1 MICHITRWKE
11 LDSWIPGGAAE
22 WEAIHPL
29 APVEDVLTP
38 RTERVALEGSLG
50 DWQAITIHFDGSV
63 VPRDRTTPFKGSMF
77 AAYPGDLVFS
87 KIDVRNGA
95 IGLIPDSMS
104 KVVVTSEYPIHR
116 PDPKTVDSRY
126 LALLLR
132 TPNFLALIRRAASGT
147 SGRKRITPDTFR
159 QIEVP
164 LPEPDEQRRM
174 VAAYDKAMRKAAALD
189 AKADALERGAQEQ
202 FEADL
207 GLTPPP
213 DLPKRPFQIA
223 RFCDIERWS
232 HEGILQTAI
241 LGGEPPESKYEIVEL
256 RDISTVSYGLQKCPA
271 NRPRKH
277 ARPYLRVANVRR
289 GYLDLTEIKTIDVPD
304 ELMTAYLL
312 ERGYVLFVEG
322 NGSRKELGRVAIW
335 NGQIEDCVHQNHII
349 KARLDSSKALP
360 AFIMEW
366 FNTETGRMH
375 FFRNAKTTSGLG
387 TINSTEV
394 KTAPVPLPDD
404 VETQGKIVN
413 RLRQA
418 RTKAQDIR
426 GDAYALRT
434 TAVGV
439 FITGVFT

>member
-1 MICHITRWKE
+1 MICHITRWKDLE
-11 LDSWIPGGAAE
+11 SWIPGGAEE

-38 RTERVALEGSLG
+38 RTERIALEGSLG

-232 HEGILQTAI
+232 HEGIVQDEIHRTLHHESQYSQPLLGEVATITHGCSHPPSSRKTPLEILKISAVTRGVLDPSEKKFIKDDKALRERFDLRRGDILMCRTNGTLAYVGIASLVTADMNDLI
-241 LGGEPPESKYEIVEL
+241 FPDKVIRVRL
-256 RDISTVSYGLQKCPA
+256 VSE
-271 NRPRKH
+271 
-277 ARPYLRVANVRR
+277 NVRAGFLCALLKTPTMR
-289 GYLDLTEIKTIDVPD
+289 LCIESCARTAVGNYAIGSSDLAALEIITPPVSVQEEICDSLDL
-304 ELMTAYLL
+304 A
-312 ERGYVLFVEG
+312 
-322 NGSRKELGRVAIW
+322 
-335 NGQIEDCVHQNHII
+335 
-349 KARLDSSKALP
+349 
-360 AFIMEW
+360 
-366 FNTETGRMH
+366 
-375 FFRNAKTTSGLG
+375 
-387 TINSTEV
+387 
-394 KTAPVPLPDD
+394 
-404 VETQGKIVN
+404 
-413 RLRQA
+413 QA
-418 RTKAQDIR
+418 RADKLR
-426 GDAYALRT
+426 KDATVLRT
-434 TAVGV
+434 TAWND

>member
-1 MICHITRWKE
+1 MICHITRWKD
-11 LDSWIPGGAAE
+11 LDSWIPGCAAE

-38 RTERVALEGSLG
+38 RTERVELEDTLG

-132 TPNFLALIRRAASGT
+132 TPNFLDLIRRAASGT

-159 QIEVP
+159 EIEVP

-174 VAAYDKAMRKAAALD
+174 VAAYDKALREAAALS
-189 AKADALERGAQEQ
+189 AKADALEKDAQEQ

-213 DLPKRPFQIA
+213 DLPSRPFQIA
-223 RFCDIERWS
+223 RFRDIERWS
-232 HEGILQTAI
+232 HEGIVQDEIHRALHHDSQYRQPLLGEIATITHGCSHPPSSKKTSLEI
-241 LGGEPPESKYEIVEL
+241 LKISAVTRGVFDPSEKKFIKDDKAL
-256 RDISTVSYGLQKCPA
+256 RERFDL
-271 NRPRKH
+271 
-277 ARPYLRVANVRR
+277 RR
-289 GYLDLTEIKTIDVPD
+289 GDILMCRTNGTLAYVGIASLVTTDMTNLIFPDKVIRVRLVSDSVLPGFLCALLKTPTMR
-304 ELMTAYLL
+304 LC
-312 ERGYVLFVEG
+312 
-322 NGSRKELGRVAIW
+322 
-335 NGQIEDCVHQNHII
+335 IESC
-349 KARLDSSKALP
+349 AR
-360 AFIMEW
+360 
-366 FNTETGRMH
+366 
-375 FFRNAKTTSGLG
+375 
-387 TINSTEV
+387 
-394 KTAPVPLPDD
+394 
-404 VETQGKIVN
+404 
-413 RLRQA
+413 
-418 RTKAQDIR
+418 
-426 GDAYALRT
+426 
-434 TAVGV
+434 TAVGNYAIGSSDLASLEV
-439 FITGVFT
+439 IAPPISVQADICHALDVAHAQANKLRTDANVLRSTAWNGFITGVFT